1 MIVGTERVIDVLLAT
16 DPSMSHHYEV
26 TKPGL
31 QFDNLCFQGRGAG
44 LLPGH
49 HHSRGWSDLQTPQ
62 CGGQDQ
68 CRCGQEGVYGWVG
81 IHLILYTVY
90 LTQ

>member
-26 TKPGL
+26 TNPGL

-44 LLPGH
+44 FLP
-49 HHSRGWSDLQTPQ
+49 
-62 CGGQDQ
+62 
-68 CRCGQEGVYGWVG
+68 
-81 IHLILYTVY
+81 
-90 LTQ
+90 